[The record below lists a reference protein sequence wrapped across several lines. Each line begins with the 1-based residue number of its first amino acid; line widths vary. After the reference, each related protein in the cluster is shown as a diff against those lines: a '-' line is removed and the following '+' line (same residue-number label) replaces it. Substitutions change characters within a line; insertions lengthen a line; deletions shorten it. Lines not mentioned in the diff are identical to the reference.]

1 MNKEEITLKD
11 GTVLKRKKLYTI
23 ETVSG
28 KVYQCRICSIDAGEG
43 LINITTLKPKVQ
55 EQSSLLIYVAG
66 IKSAE
71 EFHLNKQ

>member
-23 ETVSG
+23 ETTSG
-28 KVYQCRICSIDAGEG
+28 NVYQCRICSIDEDF
-43 LINITTLKPKVQ
+43 INITTIKSKTR
-55 EQSSLLIYVAG
+55 EQSSLIIYIAG

-71 EFHLNKQ
+71 ELHLNAQ